1 MTEDF
6 GNLGVVLVSA
16 RVFVLIGHI
25 PRRRTTLGGSFAF
38 SFSFRHYEVS
48 GLLRLCSTA
57 FVVYCVCAWVLTEFR
72 YSVNIISVPI

>member
-6 GNLGVVLVSA
+6 GNLGVVLVGA

-48 GLLRLCSTA
+48 GLLRLWSTAFVLYCVCALLRLCSTA
-57 FVVYCVCAWVLTEFR
+57 FVLGC
-72 YSVNIISVPI
+72 